1 MYLKNV
7 NYISNKY
14 ILWTDTQ
21 QKHFSG
27 CTWLV
32 LITTCLIQGELFF
45 FSLYFPINNNL
56 PLMILSWE
64 FGSGTRDLPMDF
76 MRIRI

>member
-32 LITTCLIQGELFF
+32 LITKCLIQGELFF
-45 FSLYFPINNNL
+45 FPYIFLLTITCL
-56 PLMILSWE
+56 
-64 FGSGTRDLPMDF
+64 
-76 MRIRI
+76 